1 MHFHNITYMATPLH
15 KNPCPGGH
23 KIYNFG
29 KFLNCVNV
37 FSLFRYYPHF
47 AFDFCTIY
55 IFCHSL
61 KTKTKTSFSK
71 IVISLALFN
80 KIYFFERACYYVN
93 EIIFFNYE
101 IMFECLWWNIFILYD
116 QLYIFFT
123 QYLFG
128 KIQSDNIY
136 IICFF

>member
-1 MHFHNITYMATPLH
+1 MHFHYITYMALHNNPFPGDHEMYNFFRPFLGHHNYTLSLSVLRLVVKKQNFKEIMHFHNITYMATPLH

-55 IFCHSL
+55 IICHSL
-61 KTKTKTSFSK
+61 KTKTRTSFSK
-71 IVISLALFN
+71 IVASFALFN
-80 KIYFFERACYYVN
+80 KIYF
-93 EIIFFNYE
+93 
-101 IMFECLWWNIFILYD
+101 L
-116 QLYIFFT
+116 
-123 QYLFG
+123 
-128 KIQSDNIY
+128 
-136 IICFF
+136 